1 MSEIDIDQEA
11 RKLLSQQASLE
22 RFFDRFSARAR
33 RVLVSSQEE
42 AALLG
47 HNYIGTEH
55 LLLGLLRVETG
66 IAADVLKEFDVQL
79 QQVRAMVERVVGRG
93 DAAPDA
99 EHPFTPR
106 AQVVITMAV
115 GGAWHVPTINAE
127 HILLGL
133 LREGEGLAAGF
144 LETLGV
150 PLDQVRLRIYQT
162 MINRVAMPESVREL
176 FKAKSNVV
184 ACRVDDRDL
193 DAIDALVEA
202 GIRSTRS
209 DAASWLIHAGVD
221 AHENIFESVYATV
234 AEIRLLR
241 TKAQAIVQQV
251 TRSGPDALP
260 KPGESSSTHEGD

>member
-11 RKLLSQQASLE
+11 RRMLSQQASLE
-22 RFFDRFSARAR
+22 RFFVKFSERAR
-33 RVLVSSQEE
+33 WALVLAQEE

-55 LLLGLLRVETG
+55 LLLGLLREDTG
-66 IAADVLKEFDVQL
+66 IAADVLKEFDVNL
-79 QQVRAMVERVVGRG
+79 QQVQAIIEHIVGRG

-99 EHPFTPR
+99 EQPFTPR
-106 AQVVITMAV
+106 AQIVITLAV
-115 GGAWHVPTINAE
+115 SEAWRAPALGTE

-133 LREGEGLAAGF
+133 LREGEGLAAGA

-150 PLDQVRLRIYQT
+150 PLDQMRLRVYRT
-162 MINRVAMPESVREL
+162 MVNRVAMPESVREL
-176 FKAKSNVV
+176 FKAKNNVV
-184 ACRVDDRDL
+184 TCRVDDRDL

-202 GIRSTRS
+202 GVRTTRS

-221 AHENIFESVYATV
+221 AHKEIFESVYATV

-241 TKAQAIVQQV
+241 MKAQAIVQQV
-251 TRSGPDALP
+251 TKSALP
-260 KPGESSSTHEGD
+260 TPSKSGEASSANEGD